1 MMIMND
7 IWPSP
12 LFTREEPIDYGALDT
27 SLRKMCV
34 KGGLKD
40 VEGTGNPALLTN
52 CLKNKCETL
61 KSARVASRNFTWK
74 IIPRC

>member
-7 IWPSP
+7 IWPSS

-40 VEGTGNPALLTN
+40 VEGTGNPALLTK
-52 CLKNKCETL
+52 LSK
-61 KSARVASRNFTWK
+61 K
-74 IIPRC
+74 INAWL

>member
-40 VEGTGNPALLTN
+40 VEGTGNPALLKK
-52 CLKNKCETL
+52 LSKK
-61 KSARVASRNFTWK
+61 
-74 IIPRC
+74 

>member
-12 LFTREEPIDYGALDT
+12 LFIREEPIDYGALDT

-40 VEGTGNPALLTN
+40 VEGTGNPALLTK
-52 CLKNKCETL
+52 LSEK
-61 KSARVASRNFTWK
+61 
-74 IIPRC
+74 

>member
-1 MMIMND
+1 MIILND
-7 IWPSP
+7 IWPPP

-40 VEGTGNPALLTN
+40 VEGTGNPALL
-52 CLKNKCETL
+52 KSYYHVTL
-61 KSARVASRNFTWK
+61 WFAL
-74 IIPRC
+74 